1 MTARQPSFLSRAALK
16 VFGALAPVLDRYNPR
31 GGPTVLEPGMTAP
44 DFEVQDHT
52 GRTVR
57 LSDYRGKD
65 VVLWFY
71 PRADTPGCTA
81 EGCGFRDRIKQY
93 EDRGVQV
100 LGASF
105 DPVEGN
111 AKFAKKFD
119 FNFPLL
125 SDVDRK
131 IGMAYGAAD
140 DPKAGSAKRISYLIG
155 KDGKIRKAYP
165 KVNAAAHPEEI
176 LKDL

>member
-1 MTARQPSFLSRAALK
+1 M
-16 VFGALAPVLDRYNPR
+16 
-31 GGPTVLEPGMTAP
+31 
-44 DFEVQDHT
+44 
-52 GRTVR
+52 
-57 LSDYRGKD
+57 
-65 VVLWFY
+65 
-71 PRADTPGCTA
+71 
-81 EGCGFRDRIKQY
+81 
-93 EDRGVQV
+93 

-105 DPVEGN
+105 DTMEKN
-111 AKFAKKFD
+111 ARFAQKFE

-125 SDVDRK
+125 CDVDRK

>member
-1 MTARQPSFLSRAALK
+1 M
-16 VFGALAPVLDRYNPR
+16 
-31 GGPTVLEPGMTAP
+31 LEPGSAAP

-52 GRTVR
+52 GTTRR
-57 LSDYRGKD
+57 LADYRGRT

-93 EDRGVQV
+93 EEKGVQI

-105 DPVEGN
+105 DKPAEN
-111 AKFAKKFD
+111 AAFAQKFG

-125 SDVDRK
+125 SDTDRK
-131 IGMAYGAAD
+131 LGIAYGAAD
-140 DPKAGSAKRISYLIG
+140 DASAGSARRISYLIG
-155 KDGKIRKAYP
+155 PDGKIKKAYP